1 MGQSRDQQSHP
12 SHIAVIF
19 AGLID
24 APQQN
29 FIHRSPIRSGKPVPQ
44 SNQRLGGQII
54 RPNRRK
60 SAAIATNRSAESFAQ
75 EDIMHSV
82 PSFSRNPRDS
92 QILVILRTG
101 EECAALTKPKGEAF
115 DLSL

>member
-1 MGQSRDQQSHP
+1 
-12 SHIAVIF
+12 
-19 AGLID
+19 
-24 APQQN
+24 
-29 FIHRSPIRSGKPVPQ
+29 
-44 SNQRLGGQII
+44 
-54 RPNRRK
+54 
-60 SAAIATNRSAESFAQ
+60 
-75 EDIMHSV
+75 MHSV